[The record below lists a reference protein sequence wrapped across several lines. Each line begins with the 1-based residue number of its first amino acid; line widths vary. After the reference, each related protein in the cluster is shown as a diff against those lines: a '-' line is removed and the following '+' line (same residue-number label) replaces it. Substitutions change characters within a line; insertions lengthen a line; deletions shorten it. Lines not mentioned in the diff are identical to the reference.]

1 MKHIFRK
8 VVLWGFISV
17 VTVLLVQI
25 VYIRLRDNYRYNY
38 CRNLC
43 FEYLDDS
50 EFTIHPFYSREK
62 EEFIVVL
69 PQYWDAKDVVA
80 KVEGKLTTINWV
92 NDEMIE
98 VQGKGK
104 LLLFRTRQN
113 TLFVNTES
121 GSMEQI
127 DASVDKSWKESG
139 SIKVVD
145 NNGRIDYC
153 NDFESIHGRG
163 GSTWLSTIKKAYNL
177 NTGSRVSLLGM
188 QKGKKW
194 CLLANSQDRTNAK
207 NYIAYHIA
215 KELEIPFAV
224 DQQYVSLYLNG
235 NYNGLY
241 LLTNSIKENKPDSVD
256 LEYFVRLVRP
266 GEPDNGERN
275 IIPLDCGERLEI
287 ERPKKFYDETVE
299 DLQNDFNSLIDSL
312 RTGSGWT
319 NKIDISSFATNY
331 LMNEFFL
338 NIDYG
343 NFYMYKS
350 FGADN
355 TIRAASIWDF
365 DHSMGEPFN
374 KRSEGNYPNVFAHLM
389 GYELNSWDAD
399 FNGLIGELNKTTV
412 FKNELKYIFVNRLKP
427 SFETFFL
434 GEGFEDLK
442 KMLEYENQIDYL
454 RWYPKVRYSTVEDIR
469 SFMETR
475 YAFYCEEYSSNND
488 SPFLSIITKCQLPDD
503 NNTRIRVY
511 KVRKGESFAL
521 PLWGGSFKGWKDSSG
536 NCITD
541 EVTVSS
547 DMTLCAE
554 WGENKTVFKLRPEI
568 KKVIKYFFI
577 GEN

>member
-1 MKHIFRK
+1 
-8 VVLWGFISV
+8 
-17 VTVLLVQI
+17 
-25 VYIRLRDNYRYNY
+25 
-38 CRNLC
+38 
-43 FEYLDDS
+43 LDDS

-80 KVEGKLTTINWV
+80 KVEGKLIPINWV

-188 QKGKKW
+188 REGKKW

-215 KELEIPFAV
+215 KELDMPFAV

-241 LLTNSIKENKPDSVD
+241 LLTNSIKDNKPDFLD
-256 LEYFVRLVRP
+256 LDYFVRLVRP
-266 GEPDNGERN
+266 GEADNDEGN

-299 DLQNDFNSLIDSL
+299 DLQNDFNSLINSL
-312 RTGSGWT
+312 RTGSDWT

-343 NFYMYKS
+343 NFYMYKV
-350 FGADN
+350 FGEEGS
-355 TIRAASIWDF
+355 IKAASIWDF
-365 DHSMGEPFN
+365 DNSMGAPYN
-374 KRSEGNYPNVFAHLM
+374 RKSESNYPNILAHFK
-389 GYELNSWDAD
+389 GYELDSWDVN
-399 FNGLIGELNKTTV
+399 FNGLIGELNKTSEFQSQV
-412 FKNELKYIFVNRLKP
+412 KDIFQNKLR
-427 SFETFFL
+427 TCYDRFFH
-434 GEGFEDLK
+434 GDGFELLK
-442 KMLEYENQIDYL
+442 EMLEYENQIDYL
-454 RWYPKVRYSTVEDIR
+454 RWYPRARYSTVEDVR
-469 SFMETR
+469 DFMESR
-475 YAFYCEEYSSNND
+475 YAFYCEEYD
-488 SPFLSIITKCQLPDD
+488 TIKDAHFISIISKNQLPGD
-503 NNTRIRVY
+503 NNTRIRVF
-511 KVRKGESFAL
+511 KVKKGDSFSP
-521 PLWGGSFKGWKDSSG
+521 PLYGASFMGWKDTYG
-536 NCITD
+536 NYITED
-541 EVTVSS
+541 FIVSS
-547 DMTLCAE
+547 DATIRAE
-554 WGENKTVFKLRPEI
+554 WGNSKNTFSLSPPT
-568 KKVIKYFFI
+568 KKIIKYLFV
-577 GEN
+577 GEY